1 MFLGMVKVTRIFHVF
16 AAGGKKKQMPLWG
29 GVKLSF
35 AF

>member
-1 MFLGMVKVTRIFHVF
+1 MFLGMVKVTRIFGVF
-16 AAGGKKKQMPLWG
+16 AAGGRKKQMPLWG